1 MATVRTMISLYN
13 GVSGPAAKIQASI
26 NACTRSFEDVERA
39 SASTFDPSNYNGATS
54 AVDQMNST
62 VDQTEA
68 NIRQADK
75 AQNQLND
82 SMNQGASNAGG
93 LLSKVKTLAG
103 AYLGLQGAKKI
114 LDLSDE
120 MTSTNARLNL
130 IVDDGGSVSALEDQ
144 IKASALRSR
153 AAYTDTAAAVSK
165 LGLMAGDAFD
175 NTDEIIAFTELVNK
189 QFTIAG
195 ASATESKNA
204 MLQLTQ
210 AMASGVLRGDEL
222 NSIFEQA
229 PNLIQAIADYLGKP
243 IGSIREMAS
252 EGQITADIVKNAM
265 FAASDDING
274 KFESMPMT
282 WAQVGTQFS
291 NIMLQTFEPLLQAVG
306 AGAQFITDHWA
317 TLEPIFWGL
326 AAAVGAYA
334 IALGIQTVA
343 TWVATGAAQT
353 FFATLLANP
362 LFWIALVVGVVVAAI
377 YKWVQS
383 VGGLQVAW
391 AICCNA
397 LMTAWDRVK
406 IGFMTGVYFVIN
418 LWDKMKLG
426 MMEAGTAIA
435 NYMGQMKANVLTIL
449 QNMANGAI
457 GIINDFISLLNKL
470 PGVSI
475 DAIATVTFG
484 TTAQL
489 ENAAA
494 TAARNAD
501 LEAYRT
507 GIESGIADRDASL
520 NAMKADARAA
530 TADREAN
537 ITSLQAS
544 ASSGASDSLDMFNA
558 GNAIDQIAANTGN
571 TAENTAATAD
581 KINISD
587 ESLGYMYDIMERQAI
602 NRFTTAEIKV
612 EQHNTNNINS
622 QMDVDGVMDAW
633 ANDFAE
639 KLDVSEEGVHE

>member
-1 MATVRTMISLYN
+1 MATIRTAISLYD
-13 GVSGPAAKIQASI
+13 GVSGPAARMQTSL
-26 NACTRSFEDVERA
+26 NNCTRSFEAVERA
-39 SASTFDPSNYNGATS
+39 SASTFDPSNINSTAS
-54 AVDQMNST
+54 AVDEMNSN
-62 VDQTEA
+62 VDQVES
-68 NIRQADK
+68 NIRQADS
-75 AQNQLND
+75 AQDQLNN
-82 SMNQGASNAGG
+82 SMRQGASNAGG
-93 LLSKVKTLAG
+93 LLDKVKTLAG
-103 AYLGLQGAKKI
+103 AYLGLQGVKKV
-114 LDLSDE
+114 LELSDE

-130 IVDDGGSVSALEDQ
+130 IVDDGGSVAALEDQ

-243 IGSIREMAS
+243 IGQIREMAS
-252 EGQITADIVKNAM
+252 EGEITADIVKNAM

-282 WAQVGTQFS
+282 WAQVGTQFA

-306 AGAQFITDHWA
+306 AGAQFITDHWS

-362 LFWIALVVGVVVAAI
+362 LFWIALAVGVVVAAI

-397 LMTAWDRVK
+397 LMTAWDWVK

-435 NYMGQMKANVLTIL
+435 NYMGQMKADVLTIL
-449 QNMANGAI
+449 QNMVNGAI
-457 GIINDFISLLNKL
+457 GIINDFIALLNKL

-501 LEAYRT
+501 LQTYRS
-507 GIESGIADRDASL
+507 GIEAGIADRDASL
-520 NAMKADARAA
+520 NSMITSARAA

-537 ITSLQAS
+537 IASLQA
-544 ASSGASDSLDMFNA
+544 ANTAQDSTDLFDY
-558 GNAIDQIAANTGN
+558 GSAIDQIGDNAAD
-571 TAENTAATAD
+571 TAANTAATAD
-581 KINISD
+581 ALD
-587 ESLGYMYDIMERQAI
+587 YAEEDLQYLRDIAEREAI
-602 NRFTTAEIKV
+602 NRFTTAEVKV
-612 EQHNTNNINS
+612 DMTGMTNKIDS
-622 QMDVDGVMDAW
+622 EMDIDGIF
-633 ANDFAE
+633 NQFGEKFAE
-639 KLDVSEEGVHE
+639 VLDVSEEGVHE

>member
-1 MATVRTMISLYN
+1 MATIRTAISLYD
-13 GVSGPAAKIQASI
+13 GVSGPAAKIQTSM
-26 NACTRSFEDVERA
+26 NACTRSFEAVERA
-39 SASTFDPSNYNGATS
+39 SESTFDPSNINSTAS

-144 IKASALRSR
+144 IKASALRAR

-165 LGLMAGDAFD
+165 MGLMAGDAFD

-291 NIMLQTFEPLLQAVG
+291 NIMLQTLEPLLQAVG
-306 AGAQFITDHWA
+306 TGAQFITDHWA

-334 IALGIQTVA
+334 IALGIQTAA
-343 TWVATGAAQT
+343 TWIATGAAQT
-353 FFATLLANP
+353 FFTTLLANP
-362 LFWIALVVGVVVAAI
+362 LFWIALAVGVVVAAI

-397 LMTAWDRVK
+397 LMTAWDWVK

-426 MMEAGTAIA
+426 MMQAGVAIA
-435 NYMGQMKANVLTIL
+435 NYMGQMKADVLTIL
-449 QNMANGAI
+449 QNMVNGAI

-507 GIESGIADRDASL
+507 GIESAVADRDASL

-537 ITSLQAS
+537 IASLQAN
-544 ASSGASDSLDMFNA
+544 AGASDSLDMFNA
-558 GNAIDQIAANTGN
+558 GNILDQIAANT
-571 TAENTAATAD
+571 ADTAATAD
-581 KINISD
+581 ALD
-587 ESLGYMYDIMERQAI
+587 YAEEDLQYLRDIAEREAI

-612 EQHNTNNINS
+612 DMTGMTNKIDS
-622 QMDVDGVMDAW
+622 DMDIDEIFDQLGEK
-633 ANDFAE
+633 FAE
-639 KLDVSEEGVHE
+639 AVDAHSEGVHF